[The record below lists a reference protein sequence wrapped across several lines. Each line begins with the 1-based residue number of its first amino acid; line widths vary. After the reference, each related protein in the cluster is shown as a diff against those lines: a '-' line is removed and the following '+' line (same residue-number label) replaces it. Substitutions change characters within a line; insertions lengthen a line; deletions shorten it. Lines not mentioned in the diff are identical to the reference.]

1 MASFTLRAYPAWRY
15 RDSHGRSTL
24 SRPFESIGA
33 AQKIEARNVAAIA
46 AAVAVF
52 GKQIQADAPDASFS
66 IAVIIGRGGRK
77 PNGFDA
83 AYAKNGFGQD
93 AWLDERDYEG
103 RPLPATVTPP
113 AIAA

>member
-46 AAVAVF
+46 AAVTVF
-52 GKQIQADAPDASFS
+52 GKQIHADAPDASFG

-83 AYAKNGFGQD
+83 AYLRNGFGQD
-93 AWLDERDYEG
+93 GWIEMRDYEG
-103 RPLPATVTPP
+103 KPVPVVAAPP